1 MGRSLALESRQGRCR
16 GWSRREHISLRN
28 ENEWEKSRTGKH
40 RPLLWLGLIWDRHGN
55 LGQASCHR
63 VNWRLLCRL
72 QLTSKKKQQFTGVAR
87 SVFDSPLSQRA
98 THTRTRTGRRRRCLS
113 KPPHFTLMVGPTAEG
128 SFAIEHPRYAHSLRS
143 HWWHEAGPEPS
154 ASAARRLAPNR
165 LRAPVA
171 SPPHARVSKI
181 PVRNRDQRRNRR
193 REALS
198 EMRRSG

>member
-16 GWSRREHISLRN
+16 GWSRVSRSCAEGGVGGSISH
-28 ENEWEKSRTGKH
+28 SGMRTSG
-40 RPLLWLGLIWDRHGN
+40 RN

-128 SFAIEHPRYAHSLRS
+128 SFAIQHPRYAHSLRS